1 MGRTILKQSLAQ
13 LREVQEEEAE
23 EAMAAVDDGEFPPL
37 ERPAHTEKQRYG
49 KATSRSKLSFT
60 IQVIFFTQYIE
71 TTHELN
77 NYIYV

>member
-23 EAMAAVDDGEFPPL
+23 EAMAAMDDGEFPPL
-37 ERPAHTEKQRYG
+37 ERLAHTEKQRYG

-60 IQVIFFTQYIE
+60 IQIIFFTQYIK